1 MQGLTT
7 FVLGWPGPTPQHR
20 THFPTTQ
27 QQLHSPLQP
36 GSYSLTWLVMWPCQ
50 RPGSRQDK
58 KEWCGDKRDQSFRPC
73 LGPPSS
79 PDAGLVKCWLPEG
92 LPAQWGTLPG
102 SGLVLGLQLCQ
113 PCGLAGKSQALRF
126 TCEET

>member
-1 MQGLTT
+1 MVWGQRGPELPALPGATQLT
-7 FVLGWPGPTPQHR
+7 R
-20 THFPTTQ
+20 
-27 QQLHSPLQP
+27 
-36 GSYSLTWLVMWPCQ
+36 C
-50 RPGSRQDK
+50 RPGQ
-58 KEWCGDKRDQSFRPC
+58 
-73 LGPPSS
+73 
-79 PDAGLVKCWLPEG
+79 KCWLPEG